1 MISFKDYRKQI
12 DEGRAALKT
21 PHQKTVDRLKE
32 LNSNLNKYAHRWSE
46 NPSRRLQDWVDEYN
60 DTKRENRPAWEEH
73 CKKHGLTTSHDAYDC
88 LA

>member
-12 DEGRAALKT
+12 DEGRVALKT
-21 PHQKTVDRLKE
+21 PHQKTVERLKD
-32 LNSNLNKYAHRWSE
+32 LSTNINKYAHCWSE

-60 DTKRENRPAWEEH
+60 DIKSEIRPAWEEH
-73 CKKHGLTTSHDAYDC
+73 CKKNGFSPGHDAYDC